1 MNKVNNFFM
10 LIGGIL
16 VIFVIGWSGLENYKR
31 TLDDKLP
38 IKIKQMLMKIQKK
51 LPISLGRGLSLEQF
65 EIKRNSAEIIIKSES
80 NVLEKM
86 SHKQA
91 TFRAQ
96 SMLCEWREQYLK
108 QYPVTLFFTL
118 IDSKDY
124 QLQSV
129 KNTQETC
136 RDLPISLPEEYQT

>member
-16 VIFVIGWSGLENYKR
+16 VIFVIGWAGLENYKR

-51 LPISLGRGLSLEQF
+51 LPISLGQGLSLEQF

-96 SMLCEWREQYLK
+96 SMLCEWRELYLN

-136 RDLPISLPEEYQT
+136 RDLPISLPEEYQS